1 MITTLKTEIEPHLEK
16 KVNTQILQPHF
27 ENPEQFQQMKEV
39 DTLRDELSIKPMG
52 KVKTKQ
58 RRTTIITIP
67 K

>member
-16 KVNTQILQPHF
+16 KVNNQILQPHF

-39 DTLRDELSIKPMG
+39 DTLGDELSIKPMG